1 MRPLLKM
8 TGRVRESGVAGMA
21 RLMATATCTAFSGVL
36 EGSGERVGQ
45 RVLLERV
52 GFLAELS
59 QTLTGALVAARWDED
74 SLDVLA
80 AGVDERGEALPS
92 KGWMALRRLNWPQDV
107 PSPAGVYVSDRVR
120 RGVEKYAARTLRLA
134 LHRRGIV
141 AAVLAT
147 WPDDPRRRTE
157 AEWTALRKLLPAGV
171 SGAEIRNRTRQV
183 RAYVSEHG
191 QLPAGLCVLEGPPR
205 VAGQVLLAAMDR
217 QQVTLAR
224 VDEVTARLRVKLPL
238 RAAPA
243 TGRDWA
249 WHVIDIRLPG
259 TVTADAVLHTPT
271 LRTTRTGRIAVDL
284 PHSRPAPATKTSG
297 HTVALGFDWGVN
309 TLLTGV
315 LGRLTGQG
323 PARRVVTDGRPLV
336 FDATTVSAALHRLR
350 GHREHLAAK
359 RDHYRAL
366 ADGLGSP
373 HPAWGEHLDR
383 ARVLEAEH
391 VRVCARIRQL
401 NAALAWAAARWAVDQ
416 AAALD
421 ASVIYLEDLTTLE
434 ARGHRKG
441 NARLSGQV
449 RGTVAE
455 AMRHLG
461 AKAGIAVVTVPA
473 RGTSTLCPGC
483 LNTLTHH
490 PAPDRL
496 AERGWKWAHCAGC
509 GLSMDRDH
517 AAARRIVSRGLLAQ
531 THTLTDRTT
540 GARTIRTTVD
550 GTVRLVRRPKKA
562 TRRLRRLRRAETAP
576 PRPAGPKATP
586 GKGHP
591 TPSRPTG
598 PRYQSA
604 RRAAPA
610 QAPGPTTSRRMPDA
624 RTVPA
629 TTPTSGAVQRPAG
642 HDTTTPALSGQVPGH
657 GVPAPH
663 RPEDLLPVGRM
674 RLSNRTCRRRTR
686 AAERTGFHHLHATQ
700 VHPLTP
706 RFGPPDGDRTRPRRA
721 RKAWKP
727 QAHTEF

>member
-1 MRPLLKM
+1 
-8 TGRVRESGVAGMA
+8 MA
-21 RLMATATCTAFSGVL
+21 RLMATASCTAFRGVL
-36 EGSGERVGQ
+36 ESSGERVGQ
-45 RVLLERV
+45 GLLFERV

-59 QTLTGALVAARWDED
+59 QELTGALVASRWDED

-80 AGVDERGEALPS
+80 GGVDERGESLPS
-92 KGWMALRRLNWPQDV
+92 KGWMAMRRLNWPREV
-107 PSPAGVYVSDRVR
+107 TPWAGVYVSDRVR
-120 RGVEKYAARTLRLA
+120 RGAEEYAARTLRLA
-134 LHRRGIV
+134 LHRRTIV
-141 AAVLAT
+141 SAVLAS
-147 WPDDPRRRTE
+147 WPADPRRRSE
-157 AEWTALRKLLPAGV
+157 AEWAALRKLLPAGV
-171 SGAEIRNRTRQV
+171 SGAEIRNRSRQI
-183 RAYVSEHG
+183 RAYVAGHG
-191 QLPAGLCVLEGPPR
+191 KLPAGLCVLEGPPQ
-205 VAGQVLLAAMDR
+205 VGELVLLAAMDR
-217 QQVTLAR
+217 QQVTLQR
-224 VDEVTARLRVKLPL
+224 VDETTARLRVKLPL
-238 RAAPA
+238 NVVPA

-259 TVTADAVLHTPT
+259 TVTTDAVLHTPT
-271 LRTTRTGRIAVDL
+271 LRPTGAGRIAVDL
-284 PHSRPAPATKTSG
+284 PHSRPAPAAAASG

-323 PARRVVTDGRPLV
+323 PTKRVVTDGRPLV

-350 GHREHLAAK
+350 DVREHLAAK
-359 RDHYRAL
+359 RDHHRAL

-373 HPAWGEHLDR
+373 HLAWGEHLDR
-383 ARVLEAEH
+383 ARVLEVEH
-391 VRVCARIRQL
+391 GRACARIRHL
-401 NAALAWAAARWAVDQ
+401 NNALAWAAARWAVDQ
-416 AAALD
+416 AVALGV
-421 ASVIYLEDLTTLE
+421 SVIYLEDLTTLE

-461 AKAGIAVVTVPA
+461 ARVGIATVTVPA
-473 RGTSTLCPGC
+473 RGTSRLCPGC

-496 AERGWKWAHCAGC
+496 AERGWKWAHCTGC

-531 THTLTDRTT
+531 AHTTTDHATHT
-540 GARTIRTTVD
+540 RTIRTTVD
-550 GTVRLVRRPKKA
+550 ATVTQVRRPKKT
-562 TRRLRRLRRAETAP
+562 TRRLRRQRQAEQAT
-576 PRPAGPKATP
+576 PRPDRPKTKTTA
-586 GKGHP
+586 GKGRP

-598 PRYQSA
+598 PGGRDP
-604 RRAAPA
+604 RHTTEV
-610 QAPGPTTSRRMPDA
+610 PGHKTSRRMPEV

-629 TTPTSGAVQRPAG
+629 TTPTGVVQRPAG
-642 HDTTTPALSGQVPGH
+642 HDTQAPAALQPVPGH

-663 RPEDLLPVGRM
+663 QPEDHLPAGRA
-674 RLSNRTCRRRTR
+674 RLSRRTCRRRTR

-706 RFGPPDGDRTRPRRA
+706 RIGPLDGNRTRPRRA

>member
-1 MRPLLKM
+1 
-8 TGRVRESGVAGMA
+8 
-21 RLMATATCTAFSGVL
+21 MATATCTAFSGVL
-36 EGSGERVGQ
+36 EATGERVGQ

-59 QTLTGALVAARWDED
+59 RELTGALVAARWDEE

-80 AGVDERGEALPS
+80 AGVDGQGEALPS
-92 KGWMALRRLNWPQDV
+92 KGWMAMRRLNWPQDV

-120 RGVEKYAARTLRLA
+120 RGVEEYAARTLRLA
-134 LHRRGIV
+134 LHRRSIV

-147 WPDDPRRRTE
+147 WPADPWRRTE

-171 SGAEIRNRTRQV
+171 SGAEIRNRTRQI
-183 RAYVSEHG
+183 RAYATGHG
-191 QLPAGLCVLEGPPR
+191 RLPAGLCVLEGPPQ
-205 VAGQVLLAAMDR
+205 VAPQVLLAAMDR
-217 QQVTLAR
+217 QQVTLHR
-224 VDEVTARLRVKLPL
+224 VDAATARLRVKLPL
-238 RAAPA
+238 HAAPA

-259 TVTADAVLHTPT
+259 TIAPDAVLHTPT
-271 LRTTRTGRIAVDL
+271 LRPTPAGRIAVDL
-284 PHSRPAPATKTSG
+284 PHSRPVTATKASG

-309 TLLTGV
+309 TLLTGT
-315 LGRLTGQG
+315 LGRLTGPGQ
-323 PARRVVTDGRPLV
+323 ARRVVTDGRPLV
-336 FDATTVSAALHRLR
+336 FDATTISAALHRLR

-366 ADGLGSP
+366 AEGLGSP
-373 HPAWGEHLDR
+373 HRAWAGHLDR
-383 ARVLEAEH
+383 VRVLEAEH
-391 VRVCARIRQL
+391 ARVCARIRHL
-401 NAALAWAAARWAVDQ
+401 NAALARAAARWAVDQ
-416 AAALD
+416 AVALG
-421 ASVIYLEDLTTLE
+421 ASVIYLEDLATLE

-449 RGTVAE
+449 RGTLAE
-455 AMRHLG
+455 TIRHLA

-473 RGTSTLCPGC
+473 RGTSKLCPGC

-496 AERGWKWAHCAGC
+496 SERGWKWAHCTGC

-531 THTLTDRTT
+531 THTTTERTT
-540 GARTIRTTVD
+540 GTRTIRTTID
-550 GTVRLVRRPKKA
+550 ATVALVRRPKKT
-562 TRRLRRLRRAETAP
+562 TRRLRRQRHTETAP
-576 PRPAGPKATP
+576 PRPAGPKTTK
-586 GKGHP
+586 GKRHP
-591 TPSRPTG
+591 TPTRPAG
-598 PRYQSA
+598 PHA
-604 RRAAPA
+604 RRTRPAAE
-610 QAPGPTTSRRMPDA
+610 QAPGHQTSRRTPDA

-629 TTPTSGAVQRPAG
+629 TTPTGVVQRPAG
-642 HDTTTPALSGQVPGH
+642 HDTQTPAATSGPVPGH

-663 RPEDLLPVGRM
+663 RTGQDPLPSGRV
-674 RLSNRTCRRRTR
+674 RLSRRTCRRRTR
-686 AAERTGFHHLHATQ
+686 AAQRTGFHHLHTTE

-706 RFGPPDGDRTRPRRA
+706 RFGPPGGNRRRPRRA

>member
-1 MRPLLKM
+1 M
-8 TGRVRESGVAGMA
+8 TGHVPGSGVVGVA

-36 EGSGERVGQ
+36 EGTGERVGQ

-52 GFLAELS
+52 GFLAALS
-59 QTLTGALVAARWDED
+59 QKLTGALVAARWDGE

-92 KGWMALRRLNWPQDV
+92 KGWMAMRRLNWSQAVTAPV
-107 PSPAGVYVSDRVR
+107 GVYVPDRVR
-120 RGVEKYAARTLRLA
+120 RGAEEYAARTLRLA

-147 WPDDPRRRTE
+147 WPADPRRRTE
-157 AEWTALRKLLPAGV
+157 GEWAALRAVLPAGV

-183 RAYVSEHG
+183 RAYVAEYEH
-191 QLPAGLCVLEGPPR
+191 LPAGLCVLEGPPQ
-205 VAGQVLLAAMDR
+205 VAPLVVLAAMDR

-224 VDEVTARLRVKLPL
+224 VDEATARLRVKLPL

-249 WHVIDIRLPG
+249 WHVIDIHLPAA
-259 TVTADAVLHTPT
+259 VAPDAVLHTPT
-271 LRTTRTGRIAVDL
+271 LRPTPAGRIAVDL
-284 PHSRPAPATKTSG
+284 PHTRPAPATKTTG

-309 TLLTGV
+309 TLLTGT
-315 LGRLTGQG
+315 LGRLTGRGQT
-323 PARRVVTDGRPLV
+323 RRVVTDGRPLV
-336 FDATTVSAALHRLR
+336 FDATVTSAALHRLR

-359 RDHYRAL
+359 RDHYQAL

-373 HPAWGEHLDR
+373 HLAWGDHLDR
-383 ARVLEAEH
+383 ARVLDIEH
-391 VRVCARIRQL
+391 GRVCARVRHL
-401 NAALAWAAARWAVDQ
+401 NQALAWAAARWAVDQ
-416 AAALD
+416 AAALG
-421 ASVIYLEDLTTLE
+421 ASIIHLEDLTTLE
-434 ARGHRKG
+434 ARGHRRG

-455 AMRHLG
+455 AIRHLG
-461 AKAGIAVVTVPA
+461 ARAGIVVVTVPA
-473 RGTSTLCPGC
+473 RGTSKLCPGC

-496 AERGWKWAHCAGC
+496 TERGWKWAHCAGC

-531 THTLTDRTT
+531 AHTVTDRAT
-540 GARTIRTTVD
+540 GARIIRATVE
-550 GTVRLVRRPKKA
+550 GTVRLVRRPKKT
-562 TRRLRRLRRAETAP
+562 TRRLRRQRHTEQAP
-576 PRPAGPKATP
+576 PRPRGPKTTP
-586 GKGHP
+586 GKQRP
-591 TPSRPTG
+591 TPSRPSGTRHPG
-598 PRYQSA
+598 A

-610 QAPGPTTSRRMPDA
+610 QAPGPKTSRRMPDV

-629 TTPTSGAVQRPAG
+629 TTPTGVVQRPAG
-642 HDTTTPALSGQVPGH
+642 HDTQAPAAVSGPASGH

-663 RPEDLLPVGRM
+663 RPEEHLLPAGRM
-674 RLSNRTCRRRTR
+674 RLSRRTCRRRTR

-706 RFGPPDGDRTRPRRA
+706 RFGPPDGNRTRPRRA
-721 RKAWKP
+721 RKARKP

>member
-1 MRPLLKM
+1 
-8 TGRVRESGVAGMA
+8 
-21 RLMATATCTAFSGVL
+21 MATASCTAFRGVL
-36 EGSGERVGQ
+36 ESSGERVGQ
-45 RVLLERV
+45 GLLFERV

-59 QTLTGALVAARWDED
+59 QELTGALVASRWDED

-80 AGVDERGEALPS
+80 GGVDERGESLPS
-92 KGWMALRRLNWPQDV
+92 KGWMAMRRLNWPREV
-107 PSPAGVYVSDRVR
+107 TPWAGVYVSDRVR
-120 RGVEKYAARTLRLA
+120 RGAEEYAARTLRLA
-134 LHRRGIV
+134 LHRRTIV
-141 AAVLAT
+141 SAVLAS
-147 WPDDPRRRTE
+147 WPADPRRRSE
-157 AEWTALRKLLPAGV
+157 AEWAALRKLLPAGV
-171 SGAEIRNRTRQV
+171 SGAEIRNRSRQI
-183 RAYVSEHG
+183 RAYVAGHG
-191 QLPAGLCVLEGPPR
+191 KLPAGLCVLEGPPQ
-205 VAGQVLLAAMDR
+205 VGELVLLAAMDR
-217 QQVTLAR
+217 QQVTLQR
-224 VDEVTARLRVKLPL
+224 VDETTARLRVKLPL
-238 RAAPA
+238 NVVPA

-259 TVTADAVLHTPT
+259 TVTTDAVLHTPT
-271 LRTTRTGRIAVDL
+271 LRPTGAGRIAVDL
-284 PHSRPAPATKTSG
+284 PHSRPAPAAAASG

-323 PARRVVTDGRPLV
+323 PTKRVVTDGRPLV

-350 GHREHLAAK
+350 DVREHLAAK
-359 RDHYRAL
+359 RDHHRAL

-373 HPAWGEHLDR
+373 HLAWGEHLDR
-383 ARVLEAEH
+383 ARVLEVEH
-391 VRVCARIRQL
+391 GRACARIRHL
-401 NAALAWAAARWAVDQ
+401 NNALAWAAARWAVDQ
-416 AAALD
+416 AVALGV
-421 ASVIYLEDLTTLE
+421 SVIYLEDLTTLE

-461 AKAGIAVVTVPA
+461 ARVRIATVTVPA
-473 RGTSTLCPGC
+473 RGTSRLCPGC

-496 AERGWKWAHCAGC
+496 AERGWKWAHCTGC

-531 THTLTDRTT
+531 AHTTTDHATHT
-540 GARTIRTTVD
+540 RTIRTTVD
-550 GTVRLVRRPKKA
+550 ATVTQVRRPKKT
-562 TRRLRRLRRAETAP
+562 TRRLRRQRQAEQAT
-576 PRPAGPKATP
+576 PRPDRPKTKTTA
-586 GKGHP
+586 GKGRP

-598 PRYQSA
+598 PGGRDP
-604 RRAAPA
+604 RHTTEV
-610 QAPGPTTSRRMPDA
+610 PGHKTSRRMPEV

-629 TTPTSGAVQRPAG
+629 TTPTGVVQRPAG
-642 HDTTTPALSGQVPGH
+642 HDTQAPAALQPVPGH

-663 RPEDLLPVGRM
+663 QPEDHLPAGRA
-674 RLSNRTCRRRTR
+674 RLSRRTCRRRTR

-706 RFGPPDGDRTRPRRA
+706 RIGPLDGNRTRPRRA